1 MRRWLQS
8 ILGTKTAAVD
18 GAPRFLN
25 ERALAD
31 PATALD
37 LSARELAWLAERLPA
52 YLDEVRQETRASASA
67 PAAALHR
74 GTVHVLQE
82 IDRHLAALAGRG
94 SPPQRERATELAGRS
109 TLLRSLSDAVRELTE
124 VIGRAGPSGE
134 VATLS
139 ANMAEALHAILLT
152 AVDAIR
158 EPDAMNLDLLGQLT
172 GDRGAVMESIR
183 QGLVRGERILTVDEH
198 HVLFTSTALF
208 ERIIRLL
215 RRFQEGLARVH
226 NTGAG
231 GMR

>member
-8 ILGTKTAAVD
+8 ILGTKATAAG

-25 ERALAD
+25 DGALAD

-37 LSARELAWLAERLPA
+37 LVARELASLAERLPA
-52 YLDEVRQETRASASA
+52 YLDEVRQETRAGATA

-74 GTVHVLQE
+74 GTVHVLQQ
-82 IDRHLAALAGRG
+82 IDRHLAALAERG

-109 TLLRSLSDAVRELTE
+109 RLLRSLSDAVRELTE
-124 VIGRAGPSGE
+124 VTGRAGPSGE

-158 EPDAMNLDLLGQLT
+158 EPDAINLELLRQLT

-183 QGLVRGERILTVDEH
+183 QGLVRGERTLTVDEH
-198 HVLFTSTALF
+198 QVLFTSTALF

-215 RRFQEGLARVH
+215 RQLCAGSRVISI
-226 NTGAG
+226 AAPEE
-231 GMR
+231 